1 MGSLL
6 RGLWVGACSVQ
17 GSGFRALGPGFL
29 GFRAVHG
36 ILNRSPQTLKSE
48 SLSPLNPEKLNPKL

>member
-6 RGLWVGACSVQ
+6 RGLWVGACSAQ

-36 ILNRSPQTLKSE
+36 ILNRSP
-48 SLSPLNPEKLNPKL
+48 